1 MAGVPRSGEPD
12 HRLHPRPPPPPDQ
25 SDAHHTARRSTV
37 GLIRSPRHTA
47 EDLEAWARWE
57 RYDRMLAD
65 DRSLARQT
73 ERAQRIAQGVGADGP
88 RPVGGGRGKDSV
100 GVAHPAR
107 PDGG

>member
-12 HRLHPRPPPPPDQ
+12 HRLDPRPLPPSDQ
-25 SDAHHTARRSTV
+25 TDAHHTARRSTV
-37 GLIRSPRHTA
+37 GLTRPPRPTA

-73 ERAQRIAQGVGADGP
+73 ERAQRIVQEFVADGP
-88 RPVGGGRGKDSV
+88 CHVGGGRGKDSV